1 MFHRTESTVFLTDFA
16 ETELLRER
24 TSQAEQETVANME
37 ARKKIRFK
45 RTNNWTFTN
54 KKPNT
59 YKDAETEKA
68 HIWTLKRNNIA
79 T

>member
-24 TSQAEQETVANME
+24 TNKAEQETVANND
-37 ARKKIRFK
+37 ARRKIIFT

-68 HIWTLKRNNIA
+68 HIWRLKSNNIA

>member
-24 TSQAEQETVANME
+24 TNKAEQETVANMD
-37 ARKKIRFK
+37 ARKKNSFYE
-45 RTNNWTFTN
+45 NQQ
-54 KKPNT
+54 
-59 YKDAETEKA
+59 
-68 HIWTLKRNNIA
+68 LNIHKQK